1 MAETFALRQENFR
14 PSAASAVDGFATRIG
29 SLAIRALYR
38 ELALSRKPGLVS
50 PTDSGSHQDMDF
62 HTFMRSL
69 ESLRDYFPEITRVG
83 AASPSFEPLRQLGV
97 AAEAKML
104 QATGG
109 INTHRGAIF
118 NIGLLCA
125 AAGAMHAEGRRLSAA
140 DVCAEAARRWG
151 GAIEGAANPASHS
164 HGAEMARRYGSGG
177 ARREAAYGFPA
188 TVDLG
193 LPAYREALC
202 RTADPER
209 AALQCLFT
217 LIAHVEDTN
226 LLWRGGPEG
235 LAFAQRRA
243 LEFLAIG
250 GVTAD
255 DWEELARRIHAEFIA
270 RDLSPGGSADLLAV
284 TLFLDGL

>member
-1 MAETFALRQENFR
+1 MADIIAPPQENIR
-14 PSAASAVDGFATRIG
+14 PPAASAVDGFAARIG
-29 SLAIRALYR
+29 SLAIRALYC
-38 ELALSRKPGLVS
+38 ELELSPKPGLVS
-50 PTDSGSHQDMDF
+50 PTDSGSHKDMDF

-69 ESLRDYFPEITRVG
+69 ESLRAYFPEITRFG

-125 AAGAMHAEGRRLSAA
+125 AAGALHAEGRRFSAA

-151 GAIEGAANPASHS
+151 DAIEGAANPASHS

-177 ARREAAYGFPA
+177 ARREAADGFPA
-188 TVDLG
+188 AVDVG
-193 LPAYREALC
+193 LPAYREALSL
-202 RTADPER
+202 TDDPQR

-217 LIAHVEDTN
+217 LVAHVEDTN

-243 LEFLAIG
+243 LDFLATG
-250 GVTAD
+250 GVAAD
-255 DWEELARRIHAEFIA
+255 GWEELACRVHAEFMECN
-270 RDLSPGGSADLLAV
+270 LSPGGSADLLAV

>member
-151 GAIEGAANPASHS
+151 GAIEAAANPASHS

-177 ARREAAYGFPA
+177 AQCPGQVGAIA
-188 TVDLG
+188 LG
-193 LPAYREALC
+193 GLAQGGEVSQELV
-202 RTADPER
+202 ADR
-209 AALQCLFT
+209 AA
-217 LIAHVEDTN
+217 A
-226 LLWRGGPEG
+226 
-235 LAFAQRRA
+235 ASA
-243 LEFLAIG
+243 
-250 GVTAD
+250 
-255 DWEELARRIHAEFIA
+255 ARKASPTSWGRN
-270 RDLSPGGSADLLAV
+270 LSPHGDLCSEP
-284 TLFLDGL
+284 G

>member
-151 GAIEGAANPASHS
+151 GAIEAAANPASHS

-177 ARREAAYGFPA
+177 ARREAADGFLRRSTWGYPPTGRLSA
-188 TVDLG
+188 G
-193 LPAYREALC
+193 PPIPSGRRCNAYSHSSLTSKTRIFC
-202 RTADPER
+202 G
-209 AALQCLFT
+209 AA
-217 LIAHVEDTN
+217 VRKG
-226 LLWRGGPEG
+226 WP
-235 LAFAQRRA
+235 
-243 LEFLAIG
+243 
-250 GVTAD
+250 
-255 DWEELARRIHAEFIA
+255 
-270 RDLSPGGSADLLAV
+270 SPSGMRWNFSPSVA
-284 TLFLDGL
+284 